1 MVLTVCF
8 DVLQTCF
15 SLEPLVDAVEEVM
28 GDQLRSAGAS
38 PRGVVMDWFHSAQRD
53 FTVRMNLKLERSR
66 TEIDAM

>member
-28 GDQLRSAGAS
+28 GDQLREAGVGS
-38 PRGVVMDWFHSAQRD
+38 RMVVMDWFHAAQRD
-53 FTVRMNLKLERSR
+53 FTVSLVLDKGSGLF
-66 TEIDAM
+66 